1 MAEAMLIGAGLGAGG
16 AMLSGQDPLKGA
28 AVGGA
33 MGGASAG
40 FGGAGVASGASA
52 GAANGASHLAQ
63 TGAEQAAASGM
74 GGGLGATIGSGFD
87 TVKDVT
93 GLTNRDITMMG
104 VNQGLSAMQPT
115 PEAPIQHAPMGN
127 GISRPNVDLS
137 QSQGSLLSSNPITS
151 GAGGQQLTPE
161 QIQKL
166 KQQGLL

>member
-1 MAEAMLIGAGLGAGG
+1 MLIGAGLGAGG

-63 TGAEQAAASGM
+63 TGAEQAAVSGM

>member
-1 MAEAMLIGAGLGAGG
+1 MLIGAGLGAGG

-63 TGAEQAAASGM
+63 TGAEQAAVSGM

-115 PEAPIQHAPMGN
+115 PEAPIQHAPMGS

-137 QSQGSLLSSNPITS
+137 QSQGSLLSSNPMTS

-161 QIQKL
+161 QMQKL

>member
-1 MAEAMLIGAGLGAGG
+1 MLIGAGLGAGG

-28 AVGGA
+28 AIGGA
-33 MGGASAG
+33 VGGASAG

-52 GAANGASHLAQ
+52 GASNGAAHLAQ
-63 TGAEQAAASGM
+63 TGAEQAVASGV

-93 GLTNRDITMMG
+93 GLTNRDVTMMG
-104 VNQGLSAMQPT
+104 INQGLSAMQPT
-115 PEAPIQHAPMGN
+115 PEAPIQHAPMGS

-137 QSQGSLLSSNPITS
+137 QSQGSLLSSNPMTS

-161 QIQKL
+161 QLQKL

>member
-1 MAEAMLIGAGLGAGG
+1 MLIGAGLGAGG

-115 PEAPIQHAPMGN
+115 PEAPIQHTPMGN

>member
-28 AVGGA
+28 AIGGA

-63 TGAEQAAASGM
+63 TGAQQAAASGV

-93 GLTNRDITMMG
+93 GLTNRDVTMMG
-104 VNQGLSAMQPT
+104 INQGLTAMQPT

-127 GISRPNVDLS
+127 GISRPNVDLA
-137 QSQGSLLSSNPITS
+137 QSQGSLLSSNPMSS

>member
-33 MGGASAG
+33 VGGASAG
-40 FGGAGVASGASA
+40 FGGAGVTSGASA

-63 TGAEQAAASGM
+63 TGAEQAVASGV

-93 GLTNRDITMMG
+93 GLTNRDVTMMG

-115 PEAPIQHAPMGN
+115 PEAPIQHAPMGS

-137 QSQGSLLSSNPITS
+137 QSQGSLLSSNPMTS
-151 GAGGQQLTPE
+151 
-161 QIQKL
+161 
-166 KQQGLL
+166 

>member
-1 MAEAMLIGAGLGAGG
+1 MLIGAGLGAGG

-33 MGGASAG
+33 VGGASAG

-63 TGAEQAAASGM
+63 TGAEQAVASGV

-93 GLTNRDITMMG
+93 GLTNRDVTMMG

-115 PEAPIQHAPMGN
+115 PEAPIQHAPMGS

-137 QSQGSLLSSNPITS
+137 QSQGSLLSSNPMTS

-161 QIQKL
+161 QMQKL

>member
-63 TGAEQAAASGM
+63 TGAEQAAASGV

-93 GLTNRDITMMG
+93 GLTNRDVTMMG
-104 VNQGLSAMQPT
+104 VNQGLSAMQST
-115 PEAPIQHAPMGN
+115 PEAPIQHAPMGS

-137 QSQGSLLSSNPITS
+137 QSQGSLLSSNPMTS

-161 QIQKL
+161 QMQKL

>member
-1 MAEAMLIGAGLGAGG
+1 MLIGAGLGAGG

-63 TGAEQAAASGM
+63 TGAQPAATNA

>member
-1 MAEAMLIGAGLGAGG
+1 MLIGAGLGAGG

>member
-1 MAEAMLIGAGLGAGG
+1 MLIGAGIGAGG

-63 TGAEQAAASGM
+63 TGAQQAAASGV

>member
-1 MAEAMLIGAGLGAGG
+1 
-16 AMLSGQDPLKGA
+16 
-28 AVGGA
+28 
-33 MGGASAG
+33 
-40 FGGAGVASGASA
+40 
-52 GAANGASHLAQ
+52 
-63 TGAEQAAASGM
+63 
-74 GGGLGATIGSGFD
+74 
-87 TVKDVT
+87 
-93 GLTNRDITMMG
+93 MMG

-115 PEAPIQHAPMGN
+115 PEAPIQHAPMGS

>member
-28 AVGGA
+28 AIGGA
-33 MGGASAG
+33 VGGASAG
-40 FGGAGVASGASA
+40 FGGAGVTSGASA
-52 GAANGASHLAQ
+52 GASNGAAHLAQ
-63 TGAEQAAASGM
+63 TGAEQAVASGV

-93 GLTNRDITMMG
+93 GLTNRDVTMMG
-104 VNQGLSAMQPT
+104 INQGLSAMQPT
-115 PEAPIQHAPMGN
+115 PEAPIQHAPMGS

-137 QSQGSLLSSNPITS
+137 QSQGSLLSSNPMTS

-161 QIQKL
+161 QLQKL